1 MRSRAVHRVRKLV
14 DDPAGRAPRA
24 FDEFQGAATRPGHG
38 GSPGSGRVRAR
49 HACLGTRAVRAA
61 PRSARGSMVS
71 GPGPVVALRVRPGV
85 DPMPWLR
92 ELWRRG
98 TTVLLAA
105 DAMPDTA
112 RAGMMAAAGT
122 SEEIDAASVPI
133 ASSDGTPLRA
143 ADHPDAAGVLV
154 STSGSSGTPRLVEL
168 SLAALVSSA
177 ERGATAVP
185 FGPGDTWHASLAPH
199 HVGGLMLHVRAAV
212 LGGAVRHAPLPRT
225 WAEVDGC
232 THVSLVAAQ
241 LARLLEDPAG
251 PPRTLKAVM
260 LGGGPS
266 PAMLRRAALSRGLP
280 LFVTYGM
287 TESASQVATCR
298 PAMADADTLA
308 GPPIPGVRIEADS
321 VAADGTGELTVDG
334 PVLARAIID
343 GGRRLALT
351 RPHRTRDAGFIDALG
366 RIHVVGRLDAVINS
380 GGRKVHPESI
390 ERTLC
395 SVAGVRAAC
404 VVGVAH
410 PRWGQRPV
418 AFVDAAEAAAAAI
431 DRALRAVHPPH
442 EMPDAILRMP
452 DDEAGAMKPS
462 RARLAA
468 RLAAGERFDAFS

>member
-1 MRSRAVHRVRKLV
+1 
-14 DDPAGRAPRA
+14 
-24 FDEFQGAATRPGHG
+24 
-38 GSPGSGRVRAR
+38 
-49 HACLGTRAVRAA
+49 
-61 PRSARGSMVS
+61 MVS
-71 GPGPVVALRVRPGV
+71 GPGPVVALRVRPGL

-92 ELWRRG
+92 ELWQRG
-98 TTVLLAA
+98 NTVLLVAEAQPDAA
-105 DAMPDTA
+105 RTA
-112 RAGMMAAAGT
+112 MMAAAGARG
-122 SEEIDAASVPI
+122 EVDASADVPHH
-133 ASSDGTPLRA
+133 AAAATPLRA
-143 ADHPDAAGVLV
+143 ADHSDDAGVLV
-154 STSGSSGTPRLVEL
+154 ATSGSSGTPRLVEL

-212 LGGAVRHAPLPRT
+212 LGGAVRHAALPRT
-225 WAEVDGC
+225 WADVDGC

-266 PAMLRRAALSRGLP
+266 PAILRRAALSRGLP

-287 TESASQVATCR
+287 TETASQVATCR
-298 PAMADADTLA
+298 PSMDDADTLA
-308 GPPIPGVRIEADS
+308 GPAIPGADIAVDS
-321 VAADGTGELTVDG
+321 PAADGIGELTVDG
-334 PVLARAIID
+334 PMLARAIID

-351 RPHRTRDAGFIDALG
+351 RPHRTRDAGFVDARG

-380 GGRKVHPESI
+380 GGRKIHPEAV

-404 VVGVAH
+404 VVAVAH

-418 AFVDAAEAAAAAI
+418 AFVDAADTDASAI
-431 DRALRAVHPPH
+431 DRALRAAHLPH
-442 EMPDAILRMP
+442 EVPDAILRMP
-452 DDEAGAMKPS
+452 PDEAGAMKPS

-468 RLAAGERFDAFS
+468 RLSAGESFDPIS